1 MGVSY
6 PSGRITCGWT
16 ALVSGPAQPG
26 WQRAGLADALGAL
39 GALVSPAAGP
49 GAPGGEQADP
59 VSDDTTVLAESLRQP
74 ERFGR
79 IYDLHFP
86 GIYGYIASRLGPDD
100 ADDLTAE
107 TFIDAF
113 RRRASFD
120 PARGSVRPW
129 LFGIATRLVA
139 QHRRAEARRYRAL
152 ARTPAE
158 PDPGGHDDR
167 VAARVSAQARRGPLL
182 RALAGLS
189 DEDRD
194 VLLLIALGGLS
205 YEEVAAALSIP
216 AGTVASRLSRAR
228 RKVRGVLDAPQT
240 GQIGRPNGHGA
251 SHASH

>member
-1 MGVSY
+1 V
-6 PSGRITCGWT
+6 T
-16 ALVSGPAQPG
+16 AYAPAGGQ
-26 WQRAGLADALGAL
+26 QAGLL
-39 GALVSPAAGP
+39 GALVSAPAGSGP
-49 GAPGGEQADP
+49 PEGEQADP
-59 VSDDTTVLAESLRQP
+59 VSDDAVLAESLRQP
-74 ERFGR
+74 ERFGQ
-79 IYDLHFP
+79 IYDRHFP
-86 GIYGYIASRLGPDD
+86 GIYRYIASRLGAGE

-120 PARGSVRPW
+120 PARGAVRAW

-158 PDPGGHDDR
+158 PDPGGHDER
-167 VAARVSAQARRGPLL
+167 VAARVSAQARRKPLM

-189 DEDRD
+189 DDDRD

-216 AGTVASRLSRAR
+216 PGTVASRLSRAR
-228 RKVRGVLDAPQT
+228 RIVRGVLGTAQLSQT
-240 GQIGRPNGHGA
+240 DRPNDNGA
-251 SHASH
+251 SHASR

>member
-1 MGVSY
+1 MS
-6 PSGRITCGWT
+6 
-16 ALVSGPAQPG
+16 L
-26 WQRAGLADALGAL
+26 
-39 GALVSPAAGP
+39 
-49 GAPGGEQADP
+49 PGGEQADP
-59 VSDDTTVLAESLRQP
+59 VSDDAAVLAESLRQP

-79 IYDLHFP
+79 IYDRHFP
-86 GIYGYIASRLGPDD
+86 GIYGYIDSRLGSDE

-120 PARGSVRPW
+120 AARGAVRPW

-167 VAARVSAQARRGPLL
+167 VAARVTAQAHREQLML
-182 RALAGLS
+182 ALAGLS
-189 DEDRD
+189 DDDRD

-216 AGTVASRLSRAR
+216 PGTVASRLSRAR
-228 RKVRGVLDAPQT
+228 RKVRGVLEAPRTSQT
-240 GQIGRPNGHGA
+240 DRPDGHGA
-251 SHASH
+251 SHARH

>member
-1 MGVSY
+1 MDQPRDRV
-6 PSGRITCGWT
+6 C
-16 ALVSGPAQPG
+16 PARPLH
-26 WQRAGLADALGAL
+26 AGLAA
-39 GALVSPAAGP
+39 ALVSPPAGW
-49 GAPGGEQADP
+49 GLPGGELADP
-59 VSDDTTVLAESLRQP
+59 VSDDATVLAGSLRQP
-74 ERFGR
+74 ERFGL
-79 IYDLHFP
+79 IYDRHFP
-86 GIYGYIASRLGPDD
+86 DIYRYIASRLGPGE

-129 LFGIATRLVA
+129 LFGIASRLVA

-152 ARTPAE
+152 ARAPAE

-167 VAARVSAQARRGPLL
+167 VAARVSAQARREPLL

-189 DEDRD
+189 GGDRD

-216 AGTVASRLSRAR
+216 PGTVASRLSRAR
-228 RKVRGVLDAPQT
+228 RTVRGVLGTPQT
-240 GQIGRPNGHGA
+240 SQTDRPNCDGA
-251 SHASH
+251 SHARH

>member
-1 MGVSY
+1 VSASAQ
-6 PSGRITCGWT
+6 PGWQQSGLLGALD
-16 ALVSGPAQPG
+16 ALVSGPAG
-26 WQRAGLADALGAL
+26 DGRAAPAGDDAAVMAD
-39 GALVSPAAGP
+39 
-49 GAPGGEQADP
+49 
-59 VSDDTTVLAESLRQP
+59 SLRQP

-79 IYDLHFP
+79 IYDRHFP
-86 GIYGYIASRLGPDD
+86 GIYGYIASRLGPDE

-107 TFIDAF
+107 TFIEAF
-113 RRRASFD
+113 RRRAAFD

-189 DEDRD
+189 DDDRD

-216 AGTVASRLSRAR
+216 PGTVASRLSRAR
-228 RKVRGVLDAPQT
+228 RKVRGVLGAQSSLTD
-240 GQIGRPNGHGA
+240 RPNGHGA
-251 SHASH
+251 SHASD

>member
-1 MGVSY
+1 V
-6 PSGRITCGWT
+6 T
-16 ALVSGPAQPG
+16 AYAQPG
-26 WQRAGLADALGAL
+26 RQRAGLL
-39 GALVSPAAGP
+39 GALVGPFAGSGPAGAEHAG
-49 GAPGGEQADP
+49 P
-59 VSDDTTVLAESLRQP
+59 VSDDAVVLAESLRQP
-74 ERFGR
+74 EQFGH
-79 IYDLHFP
+79 IYARHFP
-86 GIYGYIASRLGPDD
+86 GIYRYIASRLGSGE

-120 PARGSVRPW
+120 PARGAVRPW

-158 PDPGGHDDR
+158 PDPGGDDDR
-167 VAARVSAQARRGPLL
+167 VVARVSAQARREPLV

-189 DEDRD
+189 DDDRD

-216 AGTVASRLSRAR
+216 VGTVASRLSRAR
-228 RKVRGVLDAPQT
+228 RKVRSVLGTPQT
-240 GQIGRPNGHGA
+240 SQTDRPYGHGA
-251 SHASH
+251 SHARN

>member
-1 MGVSY
+1 M
-6 PSGRITCGWT
+6 
-16 ALVSGPAQPG
+16 SGPAQPG
-26 WQRAGLADALGAL
+26 WQRAGLAGAPDAL
-39 GALVSPAAGP
+39 GALVSPPADS
-49 GAPGGEQADP
+49 GAPGGEQAGP
-59 VSDDTTVLAESLRQP
+59 LSDDTTVLAESLRQP

-120 PARGSVRPW
+120 PARGAVRPW

-152 ARTPAE
+152 ARTPVE
-158 PDPGGHDDR
+158 PDPGGHDER
-167 VAARVSAQARRGPLL
+167 VAARVSAQARREPLL
-182 RALAGLS
+182 RALAELS
-189 DEDRD
+189 DDDRD

-205 YEEVAAALSIP
+205 YEEVATALSIP
-216 AGTVASRLSRAR
+216 PGTVASRLSRAR
-228 RKVRGVLDAPQT
+228 RKVRGVLDTPQT
-240 GQIGRPNGHGA
+240 GQTGRPNGHGA

>member
-1 MGVSY
+1 MGVGY
-6 PSGRITCGWT
+6 PFGRIAGDWT
-16 ALVSGPAQPG
+16 VLVTGSAQPG
-26 WQRAGLADALGAL
+26 RQRAELL
-39 GALVSPAAGP
+39 GALVGPPAGSGP
-49 GAPGGEQADP
+49 PGGGQADP
-59 VSDDTTVLAESLRQP
+59 VSDDAAVLAESLRQP
-74 ERFGR
+74 ERFGH
-79 IYDLHFP
+79 IYDRYFP
-86 GIYGYIASRLGPDD
+86 DIYRYIVSRLGSDE

-167 VAARVSAQARRGPLL
+167 VAARVSAQAHREPLM

-189 DEDRD
+189 DDDRD

-216 AGTVASRLSRAR
+216 PGTVASRLSRAR
-228 RKVRGVLDAPQT
+228 RKVRGVLEAPQT
-240 GQIGRPNGHGA
+240 SQTDQPDGHGA

>member
-1 MGVSY
+1 
-6 PSGRITCGWT
+6 
-16 ALVSGPAQPG
+16 VSGPAQPG
-26 WQRAGLADALGAL
+26 WQRAGLAGAPDAL
-39 GALVSPAAGP
+39 GALVSPPAGP

-120 PARGSVRPW
+120 PARGAVRPW

-182 RALAGLS
+182 RALAELS
-189 DEDRD
+189 DDDRD

-205 YEEVAAALSIP
+205 YEEVATALSIP
-216 AGTVASRLSRAR
+216 PGTVASRLSRAR
-228 RKVRGVLDAPQT
+228 RKVRGVLDTPQT
-240 GQIGRPNGHGA
+240 GQTGRPNGHGA

>member
-1 MGVSY
+1 M
-6 PSGRITCGWT
+6 T
-16 ALVSGPAQPG
+16 ALVGD
-26 WQRAGLADALGAL
+26 DAA
-39 GALVSPAAGP
+39 
-49 GAPGGEQADP
+49 
-59 VSDDTTVLAESLRQP
+59 VLAESLRQP
-74 ERFGR
+74 DRFGS
-79 IYDLHFP
+79 IYDRHFP
-86 GIYGYIASRLGPDD
+86 GIYRYIASRLGPDE

-167 VAARVSAQARRGPLL
+167 VAARVSAQARREPLL

-189 DEDRD
+189 AEDRD

-205 YEEVAAALSIP
+205 YDEVATALAIP
-216 AGTVASRLSRAR
+216 PGTVASRLSRAR
-228 RKVRGVLDAPQT
+228 RKVRGVLAAPE
-240 GQIGRPNGHGA
+240 ISDNGA
-251 SHASH
+251 SHDRH